1 MSIIELKNKNLSK
14 IKIERKKLEA
24 YLQNGFIT
32 EDDIINIMEANSYY
46 GVKATKN
53 YKKEILKNVFN
64 CPFLLC
70 DQKNISENIKE
81 LLPNF
86 LQSRYDM
93 EISEL
98 EFMYDNADI
107 TQEEYDIQKTLID
120 FCYYESSDDGR
131 KILNDTFNQK
141 QKTLK

>member
-1 MSIIELKNKNLSK
+1 MSIIELKNKNLLK

-32 EDDIINIMEANSYY
+32 EGDIINIMEANSYY

-53 YKKEILKNVFN
+53 YKKEILKNIFN

-141 QKTLK
+141 TLK